1 MSLTELINALA
12 CCISDDSKE
21 LDGVLMRIL
30 THINVASLPMSS
42 DELYSLSS
50 TLTSLL
56 GALLANAAQ
65 GNLAG
70 STVHTVKNISLT
82 MMRHITSLKQPIA
95 KFYELEVLI
104 GLLEILAQT
113 FLLLKKLSTRPL
125 QTIISYIIQYS
136 SLHAQPSSAA
146 EDVEAG
152 SRRPS
157 ASPLETCYSRITA
170 VCTELLGSFSA
181 KELQPVLVTVAMGT
195 PYIPDCKELLKV
207 FAYHLVVSFMF
218 TFDPNTQTLL
228 DINGTYLSF
237 LVPTPFFLSIKHKYS
252 IELSESSSSTTTTA
266 DSEGDRFMHELLPL
280 FKQCCTRVHYK
291 IDFLKSKKSNP
302 WQSFQY
308 YLTYFLYT
316 KGIYLDETNLIP
328 NFDQTRIATTGLLK
342 KTTKAYTQSVRQLFD
357 GDLISLS
364 LICTMLRENNPIIM
378 FLQPYLHILE
388 YTFVFGDRVSSV
400 KQLNVLYNLLSDK
413 LSALAQNAAKLPLLV
428 EGVMITFYMAE
439 TLLLVTAEAAN
450 YCLCP
455 QIIQLFEGDPQKAN
469 LKTPSMSGSCTRIAS
484 RFSVE
489 LDVFLQI
496 LMPLLSSDQHATE
509 TLRTTVLTALSSAS
523 FYSSVLSFVYGSLH
537 TYPFALG
544 ILGPYCKTIPLFIE
558 LSELDITRLCEIFS
572 REHSF
577 TNLTKFVR
585 GVYDA
590 FSKRLVTQGY
600 VNTNHLKNIIYG
612 MHALFFH
619 RCFAVQFLLKA
630 VSLSMGQAQALH
642 LNDLPVLSV
651 KAIIERSPLMSYISK
666 ARLTSQLYLLL
677 MYGYIILDQF
687 IMVYFYSR
695 KYHDTLQ
702 LTCLDF
708 FSMVSDELTRCR
720 MLETD
725 FGQHGT
731 KVVKQVPPSMHHDDL
746 ALEDLSV
753 GDTVLCTSDIYSS
766 LAYLRAESALI
777 SATEAVIYTPQ
788 NWSALLFGSRTLKQ
802 LMNVKSGL
810 RAFSSQISA
819 LLQRPDIFTFTYA
832 ILLICEVLCC
842 DSGKLYGYFTFPL
855 NHEDRLAL
863 TGILRPF
870 LELLVGNFT
879 DISVTTELQYSLFSS
894 PSGSSTEFVV
904 GLLKS
909 LELAC
914 QPILQDITPVLLNRI
929 ALIKASIYKTEHEE
943 LSRNLLVQPGLTAGV
958 YQLIDWA
965 VSNSERAATL
975 IVSPSYDVQC
985 PFHSVT
991 PGLSLHKSLARASY
1005 NYTLCPRCASDI
1017 ASYKVTSADCH
1028 YVRIVSLC
1036 DVFSRS
1042 MTAQSHA
1049 LEEPSG
1055 QCLSSLSHN
1064 AALSQASEQGCS
1076 LSAAINLKG
1085 FSVKLY
1091 GSLDIRTAMTI
1102 LSRLCGVDALSSYTT
1117 LLAAAVSSTSQ
1128 GSFSWLGT
1136 LAHLHGNILRALFFS
1151 HAAALSTLETSK
1163 PTESDKAQWAKTLII
1178 ANAEMQKCA
1187 TQLLPAFIGAWKGLL
1202 DPKYNLDICTHLLRD
1217 TLRGES
1223 VCEYECIQSDI
1234 LEIYRLLMEVMSLA
1248 IEPLKSLSSVTASVG
1263 KESAF
1268 SLTILGLMGISRG
1281 GNSDLELIIVSLT
1294 LIVGILSDLS
1304 TFALPS
1310 ANLACSYLT
1319 MQLKD
1324 STNAIAALHSLH
1336 LVLFSLPFSQVYDSI
1351 AQTPAVLGARQTLDS
1366 VIASGCRQ
1374 FSTLLMSPEAAQE
1387 LSTVLFAGDASR
1399 YFLSC
1404 VKIAYILRKLSQAS
1418 VKMAVSKV
1426 VLNTDS
1432 AFYRFPFDHSP
1443 LFAPETMVSRI
1454 HAGAETRIGPQRRF
1468 LIDPLGDLRRTRERM
1483 KGLMLELPGNW
1494 DGLLGKVEG
1503 GSADSRQPLALLKE
1517 TADGVF
1523 FFAGHGCGEAVLPL
1537 NSIAELQQ
1545 LPFCL
1550 FMGCSSLSHIPIGH
1564 RYEVGT
1570 YQYYSSSPLMLG
1582 TLWDG
1587 ISGELDNI
1595 TAHFMKQ
1602 WTKGEKGLYSCLA
1615 DAIAESSL
1623 RYLVG
1628 YSIIIIGDSS
1638 TKYMC

>member
-1 MSLTELINALA
+1 MSLTGLINALA

-21 LDGVLMRIL
+21 LDGVLMQIL
-30 THINVASLPMSS
+30 THINVASLPISS

-56 GALLANAAQ
+56 GALLTSSTQ
-65 GNLAG
+65 KSLAG

-82 MMRHITSLKQPIA
+82 MMRHITSLKQPII
-95 KFYELEVLI
+95 KFYELELLI
-104 GLLEILAQT
+104 SLLEVLAQT
-113 FLLLKKLSTRPL
+113 FLLLKKLYIRPL

-136 SLHAQPSSAA
+136 SLHVQLNSVA
-146 EDVEAG
+146 EDVEEG
-152 SRRPS
+152 SRRPTT
-157 ASPLETCYSRITA
+157 SPLETCYSRLTV
-170 VCTELLGSFSA
+170 VCTELLSSFPI
-181 KELQPVLVTVAMGT
+181 KELQPVLVTIAMGT
-195 PYIPDCKELLKV
+195 PYISDCKELLKV
-207 FAYHLVVSFMF
+207 FAYHLVISLMF
-218 TFDPNTQTLL
+218 TFEPDTQTLL

-237 LVPTPFFLSIKHKYS
+237 LIPAPFFLSIKHKYS
-252 IELSESSSSTTTTA
+252 IELSESSSSGAATINLGS
-266 DSEGDRFMHELLPL
+266 DGFMHELLSL
-280 FKQCCTRVHYK
+280 FKQYCTKVHYK

-316 KGIYLDETNLIP
+316 KGIYLDETNLIA
-328 NFDQTRIATTGLLK
+328 NFDQTRIAATGLLK
-342 KTTKAYTQSVRQLFD
+342 RTTKAYTQSIRQLFD

-364 LICTMLRENNPIIM
+364 LICTMLRENNPVIM
-378 FLQPYLHILE
+378 FLQPYFHILE
-388 YTFVFGDRVSSV
+388 YIFVFGDRVSSV
-400 KQLNVLYNLLSDK
+400 KQLNVLYNLISEK
-413 LSALAQNAAKLPLLV
+413 LSALTQNTANLPLLV
-428 EGVMITFYMAE
+428 EGVIITFYMAE

-455 QIIQLFEGDPQKAN
+455 QLVQLFEGDPRKTN
-469 LKTPSMSGSCTRIAS
+469 LKTPSRSGSCTRIAS
-484 RFSVE
+484 RFFME

-496 LMPLLSSDQHATE
+496 IMPLLFNDQHTTE
-509 TLRTTVLTALSSAS
+509 ALRTTVLSALSSAL
-523 FYSSVLSFVYGSLH
+523 FYSSILSFVYGSLH

-558 LSELDITRLCEIFS
+558 LSELDITKLCEIFNK
-572 REHSF
+572 EHSF
-577 TNLTKFVR
+577 TNLTKVVR
-585 GVYDA
+585 DVYDTL
-590 FSKRLVTQGY
+590 SKRLITQGY

-612 MHALFFH
+612 MTALFFH
-619 RCFAVQFLLKA
+619 RCFTVQFFLKA
-630 VSLSMGQAQALH
+630 ISLSVGQAQILH

-666 ARLTSQLYLLL
+666 ARLISQLYLLL

-708 FSMVSDELTRCR
+708 FSIISDELTRCR
-720 MLETD
+720 MLETN
-725 FGQHGT
+725 FGQHGM
-731 KVVKQVPPSMHHDDL
+731 KVANQVSSSIHHGDL
-746 ALEDLSV
+746 ALEDLYV
-753 GDTVLCTSDIYSS
+753 GDTMLCTSDVYSS
-766 LAYLRAESALI
+766 LAYLRAESALT
-777 SATEAVIYTPQ
+777 SATETIIYTPQ

-802 LMNVKSGL
+802 LMNVTSGL
-810 RAFSSQISA
+810 KAFSSHISA
-819 LLQRPDIFTFTYA
+819 LLQRPDIFSFTYA

-842 DSGKLYGYFTFPL
+842 DAGKLYGYFTFPL

-863 TGILRPF
+863 MGVLRSF

-879 DISVTTELQYSLFSS
+879 DISVTSELQYSLSSS
-894 PSGSSTEFVV
+894 PNGSSTEFVV
-904 GLLKS
+904 GLLTS
-909 LELAC
+909 LEMVC
-914 QPILQDITPVLLNRI
+914 QPILQDITPILLNRI
-929 ALIKASIYKTEHEE
+929 ALIKASIYKTEYEE
-943 LSRNLLVQPGLTAGV
+943 LSRNLLVQPSLITGV
-958 YQLIDWA
+958 HQLIDWT
-965 VSNSERAATL
+965 VSNSERATTL
-975 IVSPSYDVQC
+975 IVSPSCDVQC
-985 PFHSVT
+985 PFHSLT
-991 PGLSLHKSLARASY
+991 PDLSLHKSLARVSY

-1017 ASYKVTSADCH
+1017 ASYKLTSAGCH

-1036 DVFSRS
+1036 DIFSRS
-1042 MTAQSHA
+1042 MTAQFHA
-1049 LEEPSG
+1049 LEEQSN
-1055 QCLSSLSHN
+1055 QLLSSLSYN
-1064 AALSQASEQGCS
+1064 TALSQASEQGYS
-1076 LSAAINLKG
+1076 LLAAINLKD

-1091 GSLDIRTAMTI
+1091 GSLDIRIAMKI
-1102 LSRLCGVDALSSYTT
+1102 LSKLCNVDALSSYTT
-1117 LLAAAVSSTSQ
+1117 LLAAVVSSTSQ
-1128 GSFSWLGT
+1128 GSCSWLGT

-1163 PTESDKAQWAKTLII
+1163 STESDKAQWAKTLVT
-1178 ANAEMQKCA
+1178 ADTEMQKCA
-1187 TQLLPAFIGAWKGLL
+1187 TQLLPAFIGAWRGLL
-1202 DPKYNLDICTHLLRD
+1202 DPKYNLDSCTHLLRE
-1217 TLRGES
+1217 TLRGAP
-1223 VCEYECIQSDI
+1223 VREYECIQPDI
-1234 LEIYRLLMEVMSLA
+1234 LELYRLLMEVVSLA
-1248 IEPLKSLSSVTASVG
+1248 IEPMKDLSSVSANTGKDSV
-1263 KESAF
+1263 F
-1268 SLTILGLMGISRG
+1268 SLTILGLMGIPRG
-1281 GNSDLELIIVSLT
+1281 GASDLDLIIVSLT
-1294 LIVGILSDLS
+1294 LIVGLLSDLS
-1304 TFALPS
+1304 TFAIPS
-1310 ANLACSYLT
+1310 ASLASSHLT
-1319 MQLKD
+1319 LQLKD
-1324 STNAIAALHSLH
+1324 STNAVAALHSLH
-1336 LVLFSLPFSQVYDSI
+1336 LTLFSLPFSQVYDNI

-1366 VIASGCRQ
+1366 VIAYGCRY
-1374 FSTLLMSPEAAQE
+1374 FSTLLTSPEAAQE
-1387 LSTVLFAGDASR
+1387 LSTVLFASDASK

-1404 VKIAYILRKLSQAS
+1404 VKIAYILRKLSQGS
-1418 VKMAVSKV
+1418 VKVAASTV

-1432 AFYRFPFDHSP
+1432 AFYRLPFDHSP
-1443 LFAPETMVSRI
+1443 LFVSETIVSRI
-1454 HAGAETRIGPQRRF
+1454 HAGAETKVGPQRRF
-1468 LIDPLGDLRRTRERM
+1468 LIDPLGDLKRTRERM

-1494 DGLLGKVEG
+1494 DGLLGKAEEG
-1503 GSADSRQPLALLKE
+1503 STHSRQPLALLKE

-1550 FMGCSSLSHIPIGH
+1550 FMGCSSLSHIPVGH

-1628 YSIIIIGDSS
+1628 YSIIIIGDPN